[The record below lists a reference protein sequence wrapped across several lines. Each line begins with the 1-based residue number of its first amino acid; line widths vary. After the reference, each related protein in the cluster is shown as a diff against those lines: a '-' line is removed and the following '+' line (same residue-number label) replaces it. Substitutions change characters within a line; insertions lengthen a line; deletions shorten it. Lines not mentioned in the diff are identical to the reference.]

1 MWAHPCHICRGLG
14 SPLPT
19 SATTRF
25 IAKAL
30 FDGYHCGAHLCAPL
44 YKFLLGAPL
53 MAADLMALDRQL
65 ALGLEQ
71 LLVSTRIGYS
81 EYSHRVL

>member
-1 MWAHPCHICRGLG
+1 M
-14 SPLPT
+14 S
-19 SATTRF
+19 RF

-65 ALGLEQ
+65 ALGLEP
-71 LLVSTRIGYS
+71 LLVCLDMCAHLRACTTGLCTSIYAQLWMLVDITQ
-81 EYSHRVL
+81 